1 VGVRLE
7 ISPEPSPA
15 EREAIEAALSALA
28 ERDGFGPGAW
38 WREGL
43 EENLAPFCDPEF
55 GRDGS

>member
-1 VGVRLE
+1 VRLE